1 MFSKLSI
8 SLAAALAPFR
18 RRSGVARA
26 NPIPT
31 STDEA
36 RALAGEVRISCTST
50 ATPENG
56 PATSTDQARAEAGQ
70 SLPASSG
77 AWVAP
82 MLARDEG
89 EGRAASVGTHRS
101 PAKRSSWRQ
110 VLQLPIRRTGATDGS
125 NAQGGSTRDRTDGR
139 RVRHR
144 LKAGGFQVLVW
155 DRTKSKAEAL
165 GVGARRRFAR

>member
-8 SLAAALAPFR
+8 SLAAALALSAAA
-18 RRSGVARA
+18 SGVARA

-36 RALAGEVRISCTST
+36 RALAGQVTDQLHID

-56 PATSTDQARAEAGQ
+56 PVTSTDQARAQAGQ

-89 EGRAASVGTHRS
+89 EGRAASVGDPQVSSEKEQLAAS
-101 PAKRSSWRQ
+101 PAATNSADRSY
-110 VLQLPIRRTGATDGS
+110 
-125 NAQGGSTRDRTDGR
+125 
-139 RVRHR
+139 
-144 LKAGGFQVLVW
+144 
-155 DRTKSKAEAL
+155 
-165 GVGARRRFAR
+165 

>member
-8 SLAAALAPFR
+8 SLAAALALSAAA
-18 RRSGVARA
+18 SGVARA

-36 RALAGEVRISCTST
+36 RALAGQYTDQLHID

-56 PATSTDQARAEAGQ
+56 PVTSTDQARAEAGQ

-89 EGRAASVGTHRS
+89 EGRAASVGDPQVSSEKEQLAAS
-101 PAKRSSWRQ
+101 PA
-110 VLQLPIRRTGATDGS
+110 ATNS
-125 NAQGGSTRDRTDGR
+125 ADRGN
-139 RVRHR
+139 
-144 LKAGGFQVLVW
+144 
-155 DRTKSKAEAL
+155 
-165 GVGARRRFAR
+165 